1 MATPHGEI
9 DAGLSK
15 LVELYPVKICFPYF
29 DPCIRQAQSR
39 QNLTQW
45 GRKGS
50 FSYSHTFIQIII
62 KWRISIYCLI
72 LFYIARNASFQKWK
86 LHFPVKLR
94 KIMASVK
101 TVKLWGFK
109 CLGYKEEGEVK
120 ILRRKIL
127 NLTRIKRE
135 VSALFLNS

>member
-1 MATPHGEI
+1 
-9 DAGLSK
+9 
-15 LVELYPVKICFPYF
+15 
-29 DPCIRQAQSR
+29 
-39 QNLTQW
+39 
-45 GRKGS
+45 
-50 FSYSHTFIQIII
+50 
-62 KWRISIYCLI
+62 
-72 LFYIARNASFQKWK
+72 
-86 LHFPVKLR
+86 
-94 KIMASVK
+94 MASVK